1 MSDPIFLR
9 DMMGLRG
16 HSYQR
21 FIRTKIGNRGLY
33 STKGA
38 NFNFHA
44 FVQSFHLPIR
54 SKSAP
59 PMSIAMRIINKRKNI
74 VNAFEKESK
83 SKLKIKDKKSI
94 SFDYK
99 LSQPNYF

>member
-1 MSDPIFLR
+1 MSVPIFLR

-54 SKSAP
+54 SKAAP
-59 PMSIAMRIINKRKNI
+59 SETVMRLGINGYLL
-74 VNAFEKESK
+74 V
-83 SKLKIKDKKSI
+83 
-94 SFDYK
+94 
-99 LSQPNYF
+99 